1 MHVTNN
7 NRPENHRPSLR
18 EVWVEI
24 VDRIC
29 LWAAW
34 TFPTLA
40 AVFNQRATLVRA
52 IDAQWALIS
61 RETEALGAARLGRL
75 WDTVFQ
81 RIKCADEEMN
91 LDRCGEIQRAMF
103 KTLARCAPSSAMW
116 NTARMLGEHC
126 YEKEDLGLRQVHNER
141 VRQRVQVVQKKLK
154 GLNPEEQKD
163 AYGSAVVELYELEEQ
178 VKWSRGGW
186 FCSLE
191 FPKPLE
197 VGEGHRQR
205 LWDNIQDALQK
216 NEWEHPYI
224 FEAMRSSIFTREEWN
239 DLLQGCD
246 LAPLNHDDVPPSLG
260 NIGNSCYLN
269 SILQVLLSNPNYCA
283 LAQKRDL
290 KSPFSPLLQQLRK
303 FSYDAGAKI
312 GDPFDQAFAM
322 MSTALGDQRPTVT
335 VEEIS
340 RLLFEGPW
348 YVFPPD
354 QQGYQMDAGELWTYL
369 SGLWHG
375 MHGCWEETFERKPM
389 LNWTADGVSDDV
401 IGILDRAANRPTA
414 PHSHRVPQL
423 FVHFSQNSSNILQ
436 TLLDSACHV
445 SAIGD
450 FTLDL
455 EITPDEFA
463 QLGEEIQQQ
472 ILYKDGRYNTRRIY
486 ESGQFVPVNTDLA
499 VTYKRFP
506 DARRKDARKIHWAQE
521 NGVFSRACR
530 LLDREG
536 RDVVYNVDSFVVHQG
551 GSRDHGHYLA
561 YVSRGGR
568 YWRCNDNSI
577 REIDE
582 QQFCTAGQDAYLL
595 FLKQQPSEMVLEE
608 NGENL

>member
-7 NRPENHRPSLR
+7 NLPENHRPSLR

-34 TFPTLA
+34 TFPALA
-40 AVFNQRATLVRA
+40 AAFNQRATLVRA

-91 LDRCGEIQRAMF
+91 PDRCGEIRDAMF
-103 KTLARCAPSSAMW
+103 ETLARCAPSSAMW

-126 YEKEDLGLRQVHNER
+126 YERKYLGLWRVHNER
-141 VRQRVQVVQKKLK
+141 VQQRAQDVRDQLET
-154 GLNPEEQKD
+154 LNLEEQKD

-178 VKWSRGGW
+178 VKWLEGHRPRDLKPPK
-186 FCSLE
+186 SLD
-191 FPKPLE
+191 

-216 NEWEHPYI
+216 NEWGHPYI

-290 KSPFSPLLQQLRK
+290 ERPFSPLLQQLRK

-335 VEEIS
+335 LEKINS
-340 RLLFEGPW
+340 LLFDGPW
-348 YVFPPD
+348 QVFPQD
-354 QQGYQMDAGELWTYL
+354 QQGHQMDAGELWTHL

-375 MHGCWEETFERKPM
+375 INGCWEETNVRQVH
-389 LNWTADGVSDDV
+389 LDWSADGLSESAVE
-401 IGILDRAANRPTA
+401 ILERAANRRVP
-414 PHSHRVPQL
+414 PYPPQRVPQL
-423 FVHFSQNSSNILQ
+423 LVEIDHNASSTLQ
-436 TLLDSACHV
+436 TLLDDTCYV
-445 SAIGD
+445 SEASD
-450 FTLDL
+450 STLDL
-455 EITPDEFA
+455 EITHEEFE
-463 QLGEEIQQQ
+463 QLGAMQGRIIHEH
-472 ILYKDGRYNTRRIY
+472 GRYNSPGSY
-486 ESGQFVPVNTDLA
+486 ETHQMVPVSTDLA
-499 VTYKRFP
+499 VTYGRFP
-506 DARRKDARKIHWAQE
+506 RLRKNARKIPWEQE

-530 LLDREG
+530 LLNREG
-536 RDVVYNVDSFVVHQG
+536 RDVVYNVDSFVVHRG
-551 GSRDHGHYLA
+551 ESPHSGHYLA

-568 YWRCNDNSI
+568 YWRCNDDTI
-577 REIDE
+577 LEIDE

-595 FLKQQPSEMVLEE
+595 VLKQQPSEIVLEE